1 MDWFTGSKQAEAK
14 KMISQLGD
22 VSKRERAAQD
32 LIQLGADAIPALVDA
47 LQTQDPNLLLT
58 IQHIL
63 ARIPSATP
71 ALLKTLATAHPIIR
85 ARVADVFAVNKDKN
99 AQPALLDALRG
110 EFFTVRARAAIALG
124 QIGDA
129 STIAPLMSA
138 LKDPEAEVRAA
149 ACSALGMFR
158 DPSTFDEIT
167 EVLLDDP
174 QIKVRQAAAKAL
186 GETRHPAAIPFL
198 MEALHDSYWWYEKD
212 QEVQVLLD
220 AIEKM
225 GTPVVDVLI
234 AALGDQERNVRKFAV
249 MMLGNLQD
257 PRAIEELGMAVYD
270 LHHEVSQ
277 AAALALA
284 AFGEPAIPV
293 LSEALVHPEA
303 GVREHAILGL
313 GNIRNDEVLPLLLEM
328 LMDPDRAVRKQAMTS
343 LAGFKDERVVSAL
356 REIALDRAD
365 RETAALAKQLLEG
378 MR

>member
-1 MDWFTGSKQAEAK
+1 MNWFTGSKTAEAK
-14 KMISQLGD
+14 KLIPQLGD
-22 VSKRERAAQD
+22 ASQREHAARD
-32 LIQLGADAIPALVDA
+32 LIQLGADAAPALLDA

-63 ARIPSATP
+63 ARIPAATP
-71 ALLKTLATAHPIIR
+71 ALLKALTTAHPIIR
-85 ARVADVFAVNKDKN
+85 ARVVDVLAISKDKN
-99 AQPALLDALRG
+99 ALPALLEALRG

-124 QIGDA
+124 KIGDKNA
-129 STIAPLMSA
+129 LAPLMSA
-138 LKDPEAEVRAA
+138 LKDPEAEVRMA
-149 ACSALGMFR
+149 ACVGLGQFK

-174 QIKVRQAAAKAL
+174 QIAVRQAAAKTL
-186 GETRHPAAIPFL
+186 GDTRHPAAIPFL

-212 QEVQVLLD
+212 QEVLVLLE

-225 GTPVVDVLI
+225 GDPVVDVLI
-234 AALGDQERNVRKFAV
+234 KTLEDQERNVRKFAI
-249 MMLGNLQD
+249 MILGNLRA
-257 PRAIEELGMAVYD
+257 PHAIEELGVAVYD

-284 AFGEPAIPV
+284 AYGEPAIPV
-293 LSEALVHPEA
+293 LSEALIHPEA

-313 GNIRNDEVLPLLLEM
+313 GKIHNDEIIPLLLEM
-328 LMDPDRAVRKQAMTS
+328 LVDPDRNVRKQAMTS
-343 LAGFKDERVVSAL
+343 LANFKDARVTAAL

-378 MR
+378 MK